1 MLVLGIESSCDE
13 TACAIVRNGNEILS
27 NIIASQAELHEA
39 YGGVVPE
46 IASRQHAE
54 VIIPVIDQALK
65 EAGVTLD
72 DIDLIAVAHAPGLI
86 GALLVG
92 LNAAKAL
99 SLALNIPFVAV
110 NHVEAHL
117 YAAVMSHDKEHA
129 FPCLG
134 AVFSGGHTALVL
146 MRSFSDYTV
155 VAKTV
160 DDAIGEAFD
169 KVAKAIGLPYPGGPL
184 IEKLAREGNPKAHPL
199 KAGRIKERP
208 HDFSYSGLKTGVLY
222 TLKGQNMSAPL
233 PVQLTHSAMCD
244 IAASFQH
251 TAFTDLVDKTVASA
265 RRNGCSTIL
274 FGGGVTNN
282 MRLREMFASVAPDL
296 DLVWPS
302 AGLSLDNAAMI
313 AGLGF
318 HQYKAKN
325 RGDPLDIEAL
335 PTLLF

>member
-13 TACAIVRNGNEILS
+13 TACAIVRDGREILS
-27 NIIASQAELHEA
+27 NVIASQAALHEVF
-39 YGGVVPE
+39 GGVVPE

-54 VIIPVIDQALK
+54 AIIPVIDQALK
-65 EAGVTLD
+65 EANITLE
-72 DIDLIAVAHAPGLI
+72 DIDLISVAHAPGLI

-92 LNAAKAL
+92 LNTAK
-99 SLALNIPFVAV
+99 SLALALGIPFVAV

-117 YAAVMSHDKEHA
+117 YAAVMSSRASHG

-134 AVFSGGHTALVL
+134 AVFSGGHTALLL
-146 MRSFSDYTV
+146 MESFSTYTV
-155 VAKTV
+155 VARTV

-169 KVAKAIGLPYPGGPL
+169 KVAKALGLPYPGGPL
-184 IEKLAREGNPKAHPL
+184 IEQLAKEGNPKAYPL
-199 KAGRIKERP
+199 KAGRVKERP
-208 HDFSYSGLKTGVLY
+208 HDFSYSGLKTAVLY
-222 TLKGQNMSAPL
+222 TLKGQNFRAEL
-233 PVQLTHSAMCD
+233 REDFTHQEKCD
-244 IAASFQH
+244 VSASFQQ
-251 TAFTDLVDKTVASA
+251 TAFTDLVEKTVASA

-282 MRLREMFASVAPDL
+282 LALRQLFAEAAPDL
-296 DLVWPS
+296 IFVWPA

-318 HQYKAKN
+318 HQYCAKKG
-325 RGDPLDIEAL
+325 GDSLDVEAL